1 MDGNARRPIASAAI
15 FGNGTVALCAAIA
28 LKRAIPQCA
37 VRVIEPVDG
46 GTTLADSFPL
56 IYPPAIPMLHALGL
70 DEAGLVRSG
79 LASHKIGDRFEGCA
93 GDPFMIPVEDDE
105 PPVSGV
111 PFGPIARLHSG
122 ESDPT
127 IYSAALTL
135 ARAGRFRPE
144 AADGVGYALRLDPD
158 RFAHVLRTLAE
169 RAGIT
174 FAKAD
179 GAPIDADLH
188 IDCGR
193 PVESSDTPSFEDW
206 SASIPGHQLLHWKAE
221 GPVSLVD
228 DHTAFDWGWRAQLS
242 GPGLRH
248 HIAVFKDP
256 AAIPDAPSTAT
267 RIAFAPG
274 RLASPWTGNTIA
286 LGDAAVVPG
295 PLGRFGFTL
304 ALLHLSLL
312 LELMPGAEQDPLLER
327 EYNRRAGILSDEV
340 RDFVALLHAGT
351 RHRGAFWQQ
360 ARALAT
366 EPPLASTI
374 ARFARTGR
382 VPIREAE
389 IVSDAAWAHAL
400 AALFDA
406 APGFDALARS
416 VAPDQAAAALSRRAQ
431 DVRGLAAS
439 QPPYEEWIGRIT
451 RR

>member
-15 FGNGTVALCAAIA
+15 FGNGAAALCAAIA
-28 LKRAIPQCA
+28 LKRAVPQCS
-37 VRVIEPVDG
+37 VRIIEPVDG

-56 IYPPAIPMLHALGL
+56 IHPPAMPMLHALGL

-79 LASHKIGDRFEGCA
+79 LASHKIADRFA
-93 GDPFMIPVEDDE
+93 SWSGDPFLIPVEDDE
-105 PPVSGV
+105 PPVSGG

-122 ESDPT
+122 ESDPSV
-127 IYSAALTL
+127 YSTALTL
-135 ARAGRFRPE
+135 ARAGRSRPE

-158 RFAHVLRTLAE
+158 RFARALRTLAE
-169 RAGIT
+169 KAGIT
-174 FAKAD
+174 FEKAD

-206 SASIPGHQLLHWKAE
+206 SASIPGHQLLHWQSE
-221 GPVSLVD
+221 GAVSLVD
-228 DHTAFDWGWRAQLS
+228 DHTAFDWGWQS
-242 GPGLRH
+242 EMCGPATRH
-248 HIAVFKDP
+248 HIAVSND
-256 AAIPDAPSTAT
+256 ASAIPDAPSTAT
-267 RIAFAPG
+267 TIAFAPG
-274 RLASPWTGNTIA
+274 RLASPCTGNRIA

-295 PLGRFGFTL
+295 PLGHFGFTL

-312 LELMPGAEQDPLLER
+312 LELMPGAEPDPLLER

-340 RDFVALLHAGT
+340 HDFLAVLHAGSQ
-351 RHRGAFWQQ
+351 HRGAFWQQ

-366 EPPLASTI
+366 EPPLASII